1 MAHSVERLEQR
12 LEVQDYKLNA
22 LLDVTQGINARAT
35 EAELL
40 EQYRVTL
47 AENLSIH
54 RLVLYANDDG
64 WKCLLTNGVA
74 GEIPAVL
81 EASFFDKGGQV
92 RLHSS
97 QGNEDFDVV
106 IPVLHNGAPIAY
118 ALLAGDTEEGTGVS
132 PVVKHL
138 RFIELLTNVLIVA
151 LQNKRLELERVRQE
165 ATRREL
171 ELAADLQSML
181 VPADWPRDR
190 DVDVAAFYKPHL
202 EVGGDYY
209 DVFSVDE
216 DRLVFCM
223 ADVSGKG
230 IAAAFLMSD
239 FQANL
244 RAIFQYEPS
253 DLAKV
258 VTQLNK
264 RVMDNAKGEK
274 YITLFAAVYNRRD
287 QSLQYINCGHNPPV
301 LMSADAG
308 RQQLELGMLRAGDVP
323 GNSVHRS
330 RNRENP
336 AGSHLLC
343 YTGQI
348 GEQENSDDVPFG
360 MQRME
365 EVVRERRGMPVD
377 AVQEALI
384 EAVRTFKGSEP
395 STVKYRLDGGSL
407 QVMAAGC
414 SSASASPVRFH
425 TISRRKTPR
434 TARWLCRCPGS
445 CSAPRARNTSS
456 GRGRPPWQGC
466 VDPGCAVGFARG
478 IPGASRSP
486 AIPRQKPS
494 RGHPALQAVRGLH
507 CAHFRHRRCW
517 C

>member
-47 AENLSIH
+47 AENLGIH

-118 ALLAGDTEEGTGVS
+118 LLAGDTGEGTGVS

-230 IAAAFLMSD
+230 IAAAFLMSN

-301 LMSADAG
+301 LMSADG
-308 RQQLELGMLRAGDVP
+308 TTQQLELGCCGLGMFREIPSIEAGTVNIRP
-323 GNSVHRS
+323 G
-330 RNRENP
+330 
-336 AGSHLLC
+336 ATLLC
-343 YTGQI
+343 YTDGLV
-348 GEQENSDDVPFG
+348 EQENSDDVPFG

-395 STVKYRLDGGSL
+395 SFDDTALMV
-407 QVMAAGC
+407 
-414 SSASASPVRFH
+414 VRF
-425 TISRRKTPR
+425 K
-434 TARWLCRCPGS
+434 
-445 CSAPRARNTSS
+445 
-456 GRGRPPWQGC
+456 
-466 VDPGCAVGFARG
+466 
-478 IPGASRSP
+478 
-486 AIPRQKPS
+486 
-494 RGHPALQAVRGLH
+494 
-507 CAHFRHRRCW
+507 
-517 C
+517 

>member
-47 AENLSIH
+47 AENLGIH
-54 RLVLYANDDG
+54 RLVLYANDNG
-64 WKCLLTNGVA
+64 WKCLLSNGLA
-74 GEIPAVL
+74 GEIPSVL
-81 EASFFDKGGQV
+81 EASFFDAGGQV

-97 QGNEDFDVV
+97 KGNEEFDVV
-106 IPVLHNGAPIAY
+106 IPVLHNGEPLAY
-118 ALLAGDTEEGTGVS
+118 LLAGDTEEGTGVS

-151 LQNKRLELERVRQE
+151 LQNQRLELERVRQE

-230 IAAAFLMSD
+230 IAAAFLMSN

-258 VTQLNK
+258 VSQLNK

-301 LMSADAG
+301 LMSADG
-308 RQQLELGMLRAGDVP
+308 TTQQLELGCCGLGMFREIPSIESGTVNIRP
-323 GNSVHRS
+323 G
-330 RNRENP
+330 
-336 AGSHLLC
+336 ATLLC
-343 YTGQI
+343 YTDGLV
-348 GEQENSDDVPFG
+348 EQENSDDVPFG

-395 STVKYRLDGGSL
+395 SFDDTALMV
-407 QVMAAGC
+407 
-414 SSASASPVRFH
+414 VRF
-425 TISRRKTPR
+425 K
-434 TARWLCRCPGS
+434 
-445 CSAPRARNTSS
+445 
-456 GRGRPPWQGC
+456 
-466 VDPGCAVGFARG
+466 
-478 IPGASRSP
+478 
-486 AIPRQKPS
+486 
-494 RGHPALQAVRGLH
+494 
-507 CAHFRHRRCW
+507 
-517 C
+517 

>member
-47 AENLSIH
+47 AENLGIH

-118 ALLAGDTEEGTGVS
+118 LLAGDTEEGTGVS

-138 RFIELLTNVLIVA
+138 RFIELLTHVLIVA

-230 IAAAFLMSD
+230 IAAAFLMSN

-301 LMSADAG
+301 LMSADG
-308 RQQLELGMLRAGDVP
+308 TTQQLELGCCGLGMFREIPSIEAGTVNIRP
-323 GNSVHRS
+323 G
-330 RNRENP
+330 
-336 AGSHLLC
+336 ATLLC
-343 YTGQI
+343 YTDGLV
-348 GEQENSDDVPFG
+348 EQENSDDVPFG

-395 STVKYRLDGGSL
+395 SFDDTALMV
-407 QVMAAGC
+407 
-414 SSASASPVRFH
+414 VRF
-425 TISRRKTPR
+425 K
-434 TARWLCRCPGS
+434 
-445 CSAPRARNTSS
+445 
-456 GRGRPPWQGC
+456 
-466 VDPGCAVGFARG
+466 
-478 IPGASRSP
+478 
-486 AIPRQKPS
+486 
-494 RGHPALQAVRGLH
+494 
-507 CAHFRHRRCW
+507 
-517 C
+517 

>member
-47 AENLSIH
+47 AENLGIH

-74 GEIPAVL
+74 GEIPVVL

-106 IPVLHNGAPIAY
+106 IPVLHNGEPIAY
-118 ALLAGDTEEGTGVS
+118 LLAGDTEEGKGVS

-181 VPADWPRDR
+181 VPGDWPLDR

-230 IAAAFLMSD
+230 IAAAFLMSN

-244 RAIFQYEPS
+244 RAIFQYESS
-253 DLAKV
+253 DLVEV

-274 YITLFAAVYNRRD
+274 YITLFAAVYNRRY

-301 LMSADAG
+301 LMSADG
-308 RQQLELGMLRAGDVP
+308 STQQLELGCCGLGMFREIPSIEAGNENIRP
-323 GNSVHRS
+323 G
-330 RNRENP
+330 
-336 AGSHLLC
+336 ATLLC
-343 YTGQI
+343 YTDGLV
-348 GEQENSDDVPFG
+348 EQENSDDVPFG

-395 STVKYRLDGGSL
+395 SFDDTALMV
-407 QVMAAGC
+407 
-414 SSASASPVRFH
+414 VRF
-425 TISRRKTPR
+425 K
-434 TARWLCRCPGS
+434 
-445 CSAPRARNTSS
+445 
-456 GRGRPPWQGC
+456 
-466 VDPGCAVGFARG
+466 
-478 IPGASRSP
+478 
-486 AIPRQKPS
+486 
-494 RGHPALQAVRGLH
+494 
-507 CAHFRHRRCW
+507 
-517 C
+517 

>member
-22 LLDVTQGINARAT
+22 LLDVTQGINSRAT

-47 AENLSIH
+47 AENLGIH

-118 ALLAGDTEEGTGVS
+118 LLAGDTEEGTGVS

-151 LQNKRLELERVRQE
+151 LQNKQLELERVRQE

-230 IAAAFLMSD
+230 IAAAFLMSN

-301 LMSADAG
+301 LMSADG
-308 RQQLELGMLRAGDVP
+308 TTQQLELGCCGLGMFREIPSIEAGTVNIRP
-323 GNSVHRS
+323 G
-330 RNRENP
+330 
-336 AGSHLLC
+336 ATLLC
-343 YTGQI
+343 YTDGLV
-348 GEQENSDDVPFG
+348 EQENSDDVPFG

-395 STVKYRLDGGSL
+395 SFDDTALMV
-407 QVMAAGC
+407 
-414 SSASASPVRFH
+414 VRF
-425 TISRRKTPR
+425 K
-434 TARWLCRCPGS
+434 
-445 CSAPRARNTSS
+445 
-456 GRGRPPWQGC
+456 
-466 VDPGCAVGFARG
+466 
-478 IPGASRSP
+478 
-486 AIPRQKPS
+486 
-494 RGHPALQAVRGLH
+494 
-507 CAHFRHRRCW
+507 
-517 C
+517 

>member
-47 AENLSIH
+47 AENLGIH
-54 RLVLYANDDG
+54 RLVLYANDNG
-64 WKCLLTNGVA
+64 WKCLLSNGVA

-81 EASFFDKGGQV
+81 EAPFFDAGGQV

-97 QGNEDFDVV
+97 KGNEEFDVV
-106 IPVLHNGAPIAY
+106 IPVLHNGEPLAY
-118 ALLAGDTEEGTGVS
+118 LLAGDTEEGTGVS

-151 LQNKRLELERVRQE
+151 LQNQRLELERVRQE

-230 IAAAFLMSD
+230 IAAAFLMSN

-258 VTQLNK
+258 VSQLNK

-301 LMSADAG
+301 LMSADG
-308 RQQLELGMLRAGDVP
+308 TTQQLEFGCCGLGMFREIPSIESGTVNIRP
-323 GNSVHRS
+323 G
-330 RNRENP
+330 
-336 AGSHLLC
+336 ATLLC
-343 YTGQI
+343 YTDGLV
-348 GEQENSDDVPFG
+348 EQENSDDVPFG

-365 EVVRERRGMPVD
+365 EVVRERRGMPVQ

-395 STVKYRLDGGSL
+395 SFDDTALMV
-407 QVMAAGC
+407 
-414 SSASASPVRFH
+414 VRF
-425 TISRRKTPR
+425 K
-434 TARWLCRCPGS
+434 
-445 CSAPRARNTSS
+445 
-456 GRGRPPWQGC
+456 
-466 VDPGCAVGFARG
+466 
-478 IPGASRSP
+478 
-486 AIPRQKPS
+486 
-494 RGHPALQAVRGLH
+494 
-507 CAHFRHRRCW
+507 
-517 C
+517 

>member
-22 LLDVTQGINARAT
+22 LLDVTQGINARAS
-35 EAELL
+35 EEELL

-47 AENLSIH
+47 AENLGIH
-54 RLVLYANDDG
+54 RLVLYANDEG
-64 WKCLLTNGVA
+64 WRCLLTNGVA

-81 EASFFDKGGQV
+81 EASFFDQGGQV

-106 IPVLHNGAPIAY
+106 IPVLHNEEPLAY
-118 ALLAGDTEEGTGVS
+118 LLAGDTEEGTGVS

-151 LQNKRLELERVRQE
+151 LQNKRLEIERVRQE

-230 IAAAFLMSD
+230 IAAAFLMSN

-253 DLAKV
+253 DLSKV
-258 VTQLNK
+258 VSQLNK

-274 YITLFAAVYNRRD
+274 YITLFAAVYNRRG
-287 QSLQYINCGHNPPV
+287 QTLQYINCGHNPPV
-301 LMSADAG
+301 LMSADG
-308 RQQLELGMLRAGDVP
+308 TTQQLELGCCGLGMFRDIPSIESGTVNIRP
-323 GNSVHRS
+323 G
-330 RNRENP
+330 
-336 AGSHLLC
+336 ATLLC
-343 YTGQI
+343 YTDGLV
-348 GEQENSDDVPFG
+348 EQENSDDVPFG

-384 EAVRTFKGSEP
+384 EAVRTFKGAEP
-395 STVKYRLDGGSL
+395 SFDDTALMV
-407 QVMAAGC
+407 
-414 SSASASPVRFH
+414 VRF
-425 TISRRKTPR
+425 K
-434 TARWLCRCPGS
+434 
-445 CSAPRARNTSS
+445 
-456 GRGRPPWQGC
+456 
-466 VDPGCAVGFARG
+466 
-478 IPGASRSP
+478 
-486 AIPRQKPS
+486 
-494 RGHPALQAVRGLH
+494 
-507 CAHFRHRRCW
+507 
-517 C
+517 

>member
-47 AENLSIH
+47 AENLGIH

-118 ALLAGDTEEGTGVS
+118 LLAGDTEEGTGVS

-151 LQNKRLELERVRQE
+151 LQNKQLELERVRQE

-202 EVGGDYY
+202 EVGGDCY

-230 IAAAFLMSD
+230 IAAAFLMSN

-301 LMSADAG
+301 LMSADG
-308 RQQLELGMLRAGDVP
+308 TTQQLELGCCGLGMFREIPSIEAGTVNIRP
-323 GNSVHRS
+323 G
-330 RNRENP
+330 
-336 AGSHLLC
+336 ATLLC
-343 YTGQI
+343 YTDGLV
-348 GEQENSDDVPFG
+348 EQENSDDVPFG

-384 EAVRTFKGSEP
+384 EAVRTFKGSE
-395 STVKYRLDGGSL
+395 
-407 QVMAAGC
+407 
-414 SSASASPVRFH
+414 SSFDDTALMVVRF
-425 TISRRKTPR
+425 K
-434 TARWLCRCPGS
+434 
-445 CSAPRARNTSS
+445 
-456 GRGRPPWQGC
+456 
-466 VDPGCAVGFARG
+466 
-478 IPGASRSP
+478 
-486 AIPRQKPS
+486 
-494 RGHPALQAVRGLH
+494 
-507 CAHFRHRRCW
+507 
-517 C
+517 

>member
-35 EAELL
+35 EEELL

-47 AENLSIH
+47 GENLGIH
-54 RLVLYANDDG
+54 RLVLYANDNG
-64 WKCLLTNGVA
+64 WKCLLTHGIA
-74 GEIPAVL
+74 GEIPAL
-81 EASFFDKGGQV
+81 LDPSFFDQGGQV

-97 QGNEDFDVV
+97 QGNENFDVV
-106 IPVLHNGAPIAY
+106 IPVLHDEQPLAY
-118 ALLAGDTEEGTGVS
+118 LLAGDTEEGKGVS

-151 LQNKRLELERVRQE
+151 LQNKQLELDRIRQE

-181 VPADWPRDR
+181 VPAEWPSDR

-209 DVFSVDE
+209 DVFSVD
-216 DRLVFCM
+216 DDHLVFCM

-230 IAAAFLMSD
+230 IAAAFLMSN

-258 VTQLNK
+258 VKQLNK

-274 YITLFAAVYNRRD
+274 YITLFAAVYNRRN
-287 QSLQYINCGHNPPV
+287 QTIQYINCGHNPPV
-301 LMSADAG
+301 LMSADG
-308 RQQLELGMLRAGDVP
+308 STQRLELGCCGLGMFRDIPSIQSGTL
-323 GNSVHRS
+323 SIRS
-330 RNRENP
+330 G
-336 AGSHLLC
+336 ATLLC
-343 YTGQI
+343 YTDGLV
-348 GEQENSDDVPFG
+348 EQENSDDVPFG

-365 EVVRERRGMPVD
+365 EIVRERRGMPVN

-384 EAVRTFKGSEP
+384 EAVRTFKGAEP
-395 STVKYRLDGGSL
+395 SFDDTALMV
-407 QVMAAGC
+407 
-414 SSASASPVRFH
+414 VRF
-425 TISRRKTPR
+425 K
-434 TARWLCRCPGS
+434 
-445 CSAPRARNTSS
+445 
-456 GRGRPPWQGC
+456 
-466 VDPGCAVGFARG
+466 
-478 IPGASRSP
+478 
-486 AIPRQKPS
+486 
-494 RGHPALQAVRGLH
+494 
-507 CAHFRHRRCW
+507 
-517 C
+517 

>member
-47 AENLSIH
+47 AENLGIH

-106 IPVLHNGAPIAY
+106 IPVVHNGAPIAY
-118 ALLAGDTEEGTGVS
+118 LLAGDTEEGTGVS

-151 LQNKRLELERVRQE
+151 LQNKRLESERVRQE

-230 IAAAFLMSD
+230 IAAAFLMSN

-301 LMSADAG
+301 LMSADG
-308 RQQLELGMLRAGDVP
+308 TTQQLELGCCGLGMFREIPSIEAGTVNIRP
-323 GNSVHRS
+323 G
-330 RNRENP
+330 
-336 AGSHLLC
+336 ATLLC
-343 YTGQI
+343 YTDGLV
-348 GEQENSDDVPFG
+348 EQENSDDVPFG

-395 STVKYRLDGGSL
+395 SFDDTALMV
-407 QVMAAGC
+407 
-414 SSASASPVRFH
+414 VRF
-425 TISRRKTPR
+425 K
-434 TARWLCRCPGS
+434 
-445 CSAPRARNTSS
+445 
-456 GRGRPPWQGC
+456 
-466 VDPGCAVGFARG
+466 
-478 IPGASRSP
+478 
-486 AIPRQKPS
+486 
-494 RGHPALQAVRGLH
+494 
-507 CAHFRHRRCW
+507 
-517 C
+517 

>member
-35 EAELL
+35 ETELL

-47 AENLSIH
+47 VENLGIH
-54 RLVLYANDDG
+54 RLVLYANDEG

-81 EASFFDKGGQV
+81 KASFFDKGGQV

-106 IPVLHNGAPIAY
+106 IPVLHNGEPLAY
-118 ALLAGDTEEGTGVS
+118 LLAGDSEEGTGVS

-216 DRLVFCM
+216 YRLVFCM

-230 IAAAFLMSD
+230 IAAAFLMSN

-253 DLAKV
+253 DLVKV

-301 LMSADAG
+301 LMSADG
-308 RQQLELGMLRAGDVP
+308 TTQQLELGCCGLGMFREIPSIEAGTVNIRP
-323 GNSVHRS
+323 G
-330 RNRENP
+330 
-336 AGSHLLC
+336 ATLLC
-343 YTGQI
+343 YTDGLV
-348 GEQENSDDVPFG
+348 EQENSDDVPFG

-395 STVKYRLDGGSL
+395 SFDDTALMV
-407 QVMAAGC
+407 
-414 SSASASPVRFH
+414 VRF
-425 TISRRKTPR
+425 K
-434 TARWLCRCPGS
+434 
-445 CSAPRARNTSS
+445 
-456 GRGRPPWQGC
+456 
-466 VDPGCAVGFARG
+466 
-478 IPGASRSP
+478 
-486 AIPRQKPS
+486 
-494 RGHPALQAVRGLH
+494 
-507 CAHFRHRRCW
+507 
-517 C
+517 

>member
-47 AENLSIH
+47 AENLGIH

-74 GEIPAVL
+74 GEIPSVL

-97 QGNEDFDVV
+97 QGNEEFDVV

-118 ALLAGDTEEGTGVS
+118 LLAGDTEEGTGVS

-230 IAAAFLMSD
+230 IAAAFLMSN

-301 LMSADAG
+301 LMSADG
-308 RQQLELGMLRAGDVP
+308 TTQQLELGCCGLGMFREIPSIEAGTVNIRP
-323 GNSVHRS
+323 G
-330 RNRENP
+330 
-336 AGSHLLC
+336 ATLLC
-343 YTGQI
+343 YTDGLV
-348 GEQENSDDVPFG
+348 EQENSDDVPFG

-365 EVVRERRGMPVD
+365 EVVRERRGMPVE

-395 STVKYRLDGGSL
+395 SFDDTALMV
-407 QVMAAGC
+407 
-414 SSASASPVRFH
+414 VRF
-425 TISRRKTPR
+425 K
-434 TARWLCRCPGS
+434 
-445 CSAPRARNTSS
+445 
-456 GRGRPPWQGC
+456 
-466 VDPGCAVGFARG
+466 
-478 IPGASRSP
+478 
-486 AIPRQKPS
+486 
-494 RGHPALQAVRGLH
+494 
-507 CAHFRHRRCW
+507 
-517 C
+517 

>member
-47 AENLSIH
+47 AENLGIH

-118 ALLAGDTEEGTGVS
+118 LLAGDTEEGTGVS

-230 IAAAFLMSD
+230 IAAAFLMSN

-253 DLAKV
+253 DLVKV

-301 LMSADAG
+301 LMSADG
-308 RQQLELGMLRAGDVP
+308 TTQQLELGCCGLGMFREIPSIEAGIVNIRP
-323 GNSVHRS
+323 G
-330 RNRENP
+330 
-336 AGSHLLC
+336 ATLLC
-343 YTGQI
+343 YTDGLV
-348 GEQENSDDVPFG
+348 EQENSDDVPFG

-395 STVKYRLDGGSL
+395 SFDDTALMV
-407 QVMAAGC
+407 
-414 SSASASPVRFH
+414 VRF
-425 TISRRKTPR
+425 K
-434 TARWLCRCPGS
+434 
-445 CSAPRARNTSS
+445 
-456 GRGRPPWQGC
+456 
-466 VDPGCAVGFARG
+466 
-478 IPGASRSP
+478 
-486 AIPRQKPS
+486 
-494 RGHPALQAVRGLH
+494 
-507 CAHFRHRRCW
+507 
-517 C
+517 

>member
-40 EQYRVTL
+40 EQYRETL
-47 AENLSIH
+47 AENLGIH
-54 RLVLYANDDG
+54 RLVLYANDNG
-64 WKCLLTNGVA
+64 WKCLLSNGVA
-74 GEIPAVL
+74 GEIPALL
-81 EASFFDKGGQV
+81 EASFFDQGGQV

-97 QGNEDFDVV
+97 KGNEEFDVV
-106 IPVLHNGAPIAY
+106 IPVLHNGEPLAY
-118 ALLAGDTEEGTGVS
+118 LLAGDTEEGTGVS

-151 LQNKRLELERVRQE
+151 LQNQRLELERVRQE

-230 IAAAFLMSD
+230 IAAAFLMSN

-258 VTQLNK
+258 VSQLNK

-301 LMSADAG
+301 LMSADG
-308 RQQLELGMLRAGDVP
+308 TTRQLELGCCGLGMFREIPSIESGTVNIRP
-323 GNSVHRS
+323 G
-330 RNRENP
+330 
-336 AGSHLLC
+336 ATLLC
-343 YTGQI
+343 YTDGLV
-348 GEQENSDDVPFG
+348 EQENSDDVPFG

-365 EVVRERRGMPVD
+365 EVVRERRGMPVQ

-395 STVKYRLDGGSL
+395 SFDDTALMV
-407 QVMAAGC
+407 
-414 SSASASPVRFH
+414 VRF
-425 TISRRKTPR
+425 K
-434 TARWLCRCPGS
+434 
-445 CSAPRARNTSS
+445 
-456 GRGRPPWQGC
+456 
-466 VDPGCAVGFARG
+466 
-478 IPGASRSP
+478 
-486 AIPRQKPS
+486 
-494 RGHPALQAVRGLH
+494 
-507 CAHFRHRRCW
+507 
-517 C
+517 